1 MGVHA
6 RARKCK
12 NHVYTLRDALRP
24 TYCDH
29 RQHTQTKVIL
39 TRTCSHKR
47 LQAATHRLHSHAFT
61 LFKVQ
66 AHKSTSNHKREWKH
80 THSYLRRRIHTVTC
94 THGKS
99 QEGMARSCGKTQK
112 DSIRRFY
119 CTLRESIQCGVHEKS
134 WTEFEKI
141 MACLPEKKSLLA
153 GSRA

>member
-94 THGKS
+94 THYTYIHICKNKYLVLVNHKK
-99 QEGMARSCGKTQK
+99 EWHVAAVKHKKTAFV
-112 DSIRRFY
+112 DS
-119 CTLRESIQCGVHEKS
+119 TVH
-134 WTEFEKI
+134 
-141 MACLPEKKSLLA
+141 
-153 GSRA
+153 